1 MIIVLIWMELFT
13 ARHIDN
19 PHNEHMSIV
28 SYAYEHCMRVPLF
41 ASYRV
46 AAKVADQLIKERKQK
61 ARHGI
66 PEVSETQGVRLP
78 DFFNTGAFH
87 CLQPAHSASYGCVAI
102 SSAMRATICR

>member
-1 MIIVLIWMELFT
+1 MSYCT
-13 ARHIDN
+13 ALCY
-19 PHNEHMSIV
+19 MYV
-28 SYAYEHCMRVPLF
+28 SRYTCTYIYLACVQEEAQKL
-41 ASYRV
+41 
-46 AAKVADQLIKERKQK
+46 KERKQK